1 MKKGKTV
8 EVPVL
13 RDIVV
18 AGKEIP
24 PNEVISPVLSDVQ
37 IRALEQ
43 KIEEII
49 QARLQKVLEKATQ
62 AATAD
67 IKTYLSEVLPVFLK
81 EANRSD
87 NSDN

>member
-18 AGKEIP
+18 AGKEIL
-24 PNEVISPVLSDVQ
+24 PNKAVSPVLSDVQ

-43 KIEEII
+43 QIEEII
-49 QARLQKVLEKATQ
+49 QARLQKILEKATQ
-62 AATAD
+62 AATVD
-67 IKTYLSEVLPVFLK
+67 MKTYLNEVLPVFLK
-81 EANRSD
+81 ELNRSD
-87 NSDN
+87 NSE

>member
-18 AGKEIP
+18 TGKEIP
-24 PNEVISPVLSDVQ
+24 AAKDALVLSDVQ

-43 KIEEII
+43 RIEEIV
-49 QARLQKVLEKATQ
+49 QARLQKVLEKALQ
-62 AATAD
+62 VAVAD
-67 IKTYLSEVLPVFLK
+67 VKTYLNEILPVFLK
-81 EANRSD
+81 EVNRSN
-87 NSDN
+87 NSE